1 MAVECPFMLGSFAV
15 GNVQSSVRAAIP
27 MQQASPKSSF
37 TSHYFK
43 RESAGKKG
51 KGEVALCVSPTIAP
65 ASPPTMDD
73 FIRKAVQAMKKW
85 DAEIVEDLTNKPIG
99 WRYIVDVPECI
110 VGDEGCPLIKHRQVY
125 ISMFTA
131 PLSSGLLMWL
141 WFKHT

>member
-51 KGEVALCVSPTIAP
+51 KGEVAPCVSPTIGNLFFYSPRVAP
-65 ASPPTMDD
+65 APPPTMDD
-73 FIRKAVQAMKKW
+73 FVRKAVQARKKW
-85 DAEIVEDLTNKPIG
+85 GAEIVEDLTKM
-99 WRYIVDVPECI
+99 D
-110 VGDEGCPLIKHRQVY
+110 
-125 ISMFTA
+125 T
-131 PLSSGLLMWL
+131 
-141 WFKHT
+141 